1 MQQAGTAGT
10 KLDSM
15 EFGRRLAV
23 ERDLEKGALEAV
35 LEGRIGG
42 SGVGTAAWD
51 QSGGFLMYPTLL
63 GIKGSSLDFVFSFL
77 I

>member
-1 MQQAGTAGT
+1 MQQAGTAGI

-23 ERDLEKGALEAV
+23 ERDLEKSALSAV
-35 LEGRIGG
+35 IEGRVG
-42 SGVGTAAWD
+42 SVGVGTAAWD

-63 GIKGSSLDFVFSFL
+63 GIKG
-77 I
+77 